1 MEDKKGKGV
10 SRRDFL
16 KGLGGGAVGTA
27 VISSGLL
34 NADPVRGHIA
44 H

>member
-16 KGLGGGAVGTA
+16 KGLGGSSSASAVRLGTPYQC
-27 VISSGLL
+27 
-34 NADPVRGHIA
+34 NR
-44 H
+44 